1 MPPSCRSWPC
11 CQRSAEERDGFSLV
25 PLLNRHPCPLP
36 GPDALLIKIK
46 SVSGPDGD
54 GGVLLLLLLLAG
66 QTTPVPLRRGG
77 SSLGAAR
84 VSAYPCTRGGGRGD
98 GDSLTPRLLLLMTVN
113 CTGGGGHS
121 PLQTTLHARGSNGG
135 GGAGRLLEGEIR
147 PHPRNVGSRLRNVG
161 SRLPIEVS

>member
-1 MPPSCRSWPC
+1 MPPSCSSWPC

-121 PLQTTLHARGSNGG
+121 PLQTTLHASGPIG
-135 GGAGRLLEGEIR
+135 GGAGWLLEGEIR
-147 PHPRNVGSRLRNVG
+147 PHPRNVGSRRRNVG
-161 SRLPIEVS
+161 SRDRYI